1 MTFCYHQALK
11 GYFYQ
16 CWKRIHISWM
26 IDSNLYIRTQS
37 PNSMR
42 LSMLSLI
49 FSTSQCLLNM
59 TSGMAWTRKGI
70 DCFNPTTIN
79 VMVPSSFTPTH
90 SPDWLILCRFLQMH
104 FIDLFFF
111 ICLFFDEHSQIT
123 GPQGKGEGISLI
135 PHYHVHPLH
144 RHLDIS
150 RAMTAESSPLHI
162 ASSRVQVPN
171 H

>member
-1 MTFCYHQALK
+1 MTFCYHQTLK
-11 GYFYQ
+11 GYSYQ

-59 TSGMAWTRKGI
+59 TSGMAWTTKGI
-70 DCFNPTTIN
+70 NCFNPTTIN
-79 VMVPSSFTPTH
+79 LMVPSSSTPTH
-90 SPDWLILCRFLQMH
+90 SDWLILCRFSQMH
-104 FIDLFFF
+104 FIHLFFF
-111 ICLFFDEHSQIT
+111 HLGFLSRTFTNHKT
-123 GPQGKGEGISLI
+123 AGKGEGISLI
-135 PHYHVHPLH
+135 PHYHFHPLH

-162 ASSRVQVPN
+162 TSSRAQVLN